1 MKVVIQYFNNYNV
14 YKRFPIK
21 NIANHQLTF
30 GSSIQKH
37 DEFMKRLQETNDENE
52 RTTILKELLEY
63 EQCETEKSRSNL
75 MRLNAE
81 LRDAITTSFRPSEYY
96 SPEVIEYAKKYL
108 GKENWEESLKME
120 HMQKLMNQM
129 GFFKY
134 CFTSAPEK
142 ETEQVIRKVRHA
154 MVDLNNQKLRELQLA
169 EKKANEKRKQLEAK
183 LNKKEAERNERL
195 KKEELNSKI
204 KDKLTTYFL
213 ASVEKNSEQTPTV
226 VMLEGSEQSRRE
238 EIFNWLKNEVAAR
251 TVSFTLPDD
260 EEDALYRLNTE
271 LQYAQ
276 ENYEKSGKRT
286 VLFIE
291 DFSHILKSS
300 QVTNETIGEM
310 KAFLFSLSENKE
322 PITIVFQVSNS
333 SDIDSAFLKN
343 KRRIPLR
350 INIDDLTLGQK
361 KDWKLHLDPFIVNM
375 DKQRLEIHKCWYTER
390 AERALRKGDYREVV
404 RIKETLAMICEMQ
417 GKERDAYLLRCDI
430 ENYLKKI

>member
-1 MKVVIQYFNNYNV
+1 MKISPITTEMIISNNIDHRSKIN
-14 YKRFPIK
+14 KQFD
-21 NIANHQLTF
+21 NL
-30 GSSIQKH
+30 
-37 DEFMKRLQETNDENE
+37 TNDVFV
-52 RTTILKELLEY
+52 
-63 EQCETEKSRSNL
+63 
-75 MRLNAE
+75 
-81 LRDAITTSFRPSEYY
+81 SFKGNQYPSGYY
-96 SPEVIEYAKKYL
+96 SDKEIMYAKKFL
-108 GKENWEESLKME
+108 GQENWEEKY
-120 HMQKLMNQM
+120 
-129 GFFKY
+129 FKERY
-134 CFTSAPEK
+134 EQIYPQREPSDFEMYATLFLCFIPVFVEIGIIDPVKESKVRKKIAPE
-142 ETEQVIRKVRHA
+142 IRKIRTL
-154 MVDLNNQKLRELQLA
+154 MVDLNNEKIRVLQEQ
-169 EKKANEKRKQLEAK
+169 EKQARIKQKQLEAELK
-183 LNKKEAERNERL
+183 KKEAQRNECL

-204 KDKLTTYFL
+204 KDKLTINFL
-213 ASVEKNSEQTPTV
+213 NPIKDNSEQTATAI
-226 VMLEGSEQSRRE
+226 MLEGSEQSRRE

-251 TVSFTLPDD
+251 TVSFALPSD

-417 GKERDAYLLRCDI
+417 GEERDAYLLRCDI